1 MVISGLQKMSLVD
14 FPGKVAATV
23 FTGGCDLRCPF
34 CHNFELVTHPTKE
47 METQELLAFLK
58 KRTGLLDGVCI
69 TGGEPCLHKDLPDL
83 MRQIR
88 ALGFPVKLDTNGN
101 HPDVL
106 AAVLS
111 EKLADYIAIDV
122 KNSPDRYP
130 ATVGLEKFEL
140 AAYNESLKMLMD
152 SGCDY
157 ELRTTVI
164 DELHDE
170 ESFLGIK
177 AMLKELLGERKLP
190 HYFLQ
195 AFHDR
200 DTVPFEGFHAPP
212 KEKLEAYAAIMSE
225 ISQTCAIRGV

>member
-111 EKLADYIAIDV
+111 EKLADV
-122 KNSPDRYP
+122 WER
-130 ATVGLEKFEL
+130 GLASVARQIENVYDEKCR
-140 AAYNESLKMLMD
+140 N
-152 SGCDY
+152 CDEY
-157 ELRTTVI
+157 YT
-164 DELHDE
+164 
-170 ESFLGIK
+170 FN
-177 AMLKELLGERKLP
+177 
-190 HYFLQ
+190 F
-195 AFHDR
+195 
-200 DTVPFEGFHAPP
+200 
-212 KEKLEAYAAIMSE
+212 
-225 ISQTCAIRGV
+225 